1 MVTISIH
8 TNLFQ
13 KALASLSKGR
23 PFNGGSWKRSVESS
37 LFWFGLNMVSVLWET
52 IGVSMPVTSNLQSL
66 TSNVMIKSYKD
77 LDVYNLSYQLAM
89 DIFFLTKKFPKEE
102 LYSLTSQVVR
112 SSRSISSNIVEGWA
126 KRIYPKKFKTQL
138 VDALGSSAETQNWI
152 SFSKDC
158 GYISEQ
164 QFDEYSNKLDHIGK
178 MLTKLHQNWKSPKSN
193 SSSNL

>member
-1 MVTISIH
+1 M
-8 TNLFQ
+8 
-13 KALASLSKGR
+13 R
-23 PFNGGSWKRSVESS
+23 
-37 LFWFGLNMVSVLWET
+37 
-52 IGVSMPVTSNLQSL
+52 VTSNLQSL

-193 SSSNL
+193 PSSNL